1 MTNMNCK
8 DFVLVWTTHYLLLN
22 CTHNE
27 SLHKLT
33 IALALSRACSM
44 FGTTMIGRGQNRS
57 MEITLK

>member
-8 DFVLVWTTHYLLLN
+8 DFVLVWTTHYLLVN

-44 FGTTMIGRGQNRS
+44 LNHYDREGQNRT
-57 MEITLK
+57 MEIALK